1 MPEET
6 RRSRKPKR
14 PLLRSFRFWVPVG
27 ILVLIVAVGV
37 TGALMAKAI
46 ADRAFAARDSLQTAI
61 PLASTA
67 KEQVLASDTAAAQAT
82 VAQLR
87 TLTGEAK
94 EQADGGLW
102 RFGEAVPV
110 VGANLTAVREI
121 AETIDTLVVE
131 ALEPA
136 AGLSLSSLAPVDG
149 RIDVAQLDVASDI
162 LDQAAIA
169 LSEARATVD
178 GIDRSALID
187 QVSSGVAQLDD
198 ALAEIEPVVEPAQ
211 KTLAILPGI
220 LGAEGAR
227 NYLVLVQNNA
237 ESRGTGGNPA
247 SLVMITADNGAIS
260 ITQQASSTDFNN
272 GRPNPIVEL
281 DPAVLALY
289 GDKVGRYMQD
299 VTTTPDF
306 PDSARI
312 MGAFWAE
319 EFGTPIDGTLS
330 IDPVAL
336 SYIMN
341 ATGPV
346 TLPTG
351 EVLDASNVVSTLL
364 SDVYYRF
371 NSGVGVIDNPRQ
383 DAFFAVA
390 AAAVFDSIT
399 SVSNPRALVDQV
411 ARAAEEGRILYV
423 PTSPAEA
430 EIISGS
436 RMTGALPG
444 DNSQMTMVGSYV
456 NDITEGKLDYYMDTA
471 VTVSSDVCNVAAGAA
486 PTFTVNSSLT
496 STLQPDEVADLPRY
510 VSTARFFPKG
520 VISTDLVLYGPVGST
535 FASATVDGNAVEA
548 TPVEHLGRP
557 AVKVNVVNDPASSHT
572 VSATFTGVAD
582 AEYGPLEAWYTPM
595 VRETPVTIDAPG
607 CAG

>member
-27 ILVLIVAVGV
+27 ILVLVVAVGV

-67 KEQVLASDTAAAQAT
+67 KEQVLASDTAGAQAT

-94 EQADGGLW
+94 DQADGGLW

-162 LDQAAIA
+162 LDQAASA

-260 ITQQASSTDFNN
+260 ITQQASSSDFDN

-346 TLPTG
+346 TLPNG
-351 EVLDASNVVSTLL
+351 DQLDANNVVSSLL
-364 SDVYYRF
+364 NEVYFRF
-371 NSGVGVIDNPRQ
+371 PVPAVQ
-383 DAFFAVA
+383 DAYFA
-390 AAAVFDSIT
+390 AAAGAVFDSIT

-423 PTSPAEA
+423 PTSQAEA
-430 EIISGS
+430 EIIAGS
-436 RMTGALPG
+436 RMTGQLPA
-444 DNSQMTMVGSYV
+444 DNSATTMLGSYV
-456 NDITEGKLDYYMDTA
+456 NDITEGKLDYYLDTA
-471 VTVSSDVCNVAAGAA
+471 VTVVSDVCGVAAGVA

-496 STLQPDEVADLPRY
+496 STLQPGDVADLADYISP
-510 VSTARFFPKG
+510 ARFFPKG

-535 FASATVDGNAVEA
+535 FASATVDGAPVEA
-548 TPVEHLGRP
+548 TAVEHLGRP
-557 AVKVNVVNDPASSHT
+557 AVKVNVENEPASSHT

-582 AEYGPLEAWYTPM
+582 AGYGPLEAWYTPM

-607 CAG
+607 CAR